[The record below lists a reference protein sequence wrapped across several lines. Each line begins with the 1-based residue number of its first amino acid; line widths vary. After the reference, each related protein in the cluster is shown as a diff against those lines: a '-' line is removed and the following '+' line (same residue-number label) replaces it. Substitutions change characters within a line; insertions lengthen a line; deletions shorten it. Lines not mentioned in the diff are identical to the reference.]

1 LQAGSAAHVR
11 PHGAWQSK
19 NEPYAPRQAIA
30 MLLGDDAIPKPAAL
44 RQHAAEAVRMFLAAY
59 GT

>member
-1 LQAGSAAHVR
+1 
-11 PHGAWQSK
+11 
-19 NEPYAPRQAIA
+19 

-59 GT
+59 AT